1 MIKNT
6 RLKTR
11 QLQVFRA
18 ILITSAL
25 SILSCRSEE
34 NPIGEG
40 NLNSSYNV
48 KVNLVGEEIEEES
61 PITSASITPT
71 KPTNLIMDSQKTTVL
86 IDNDSYITATL
97 IPEYSSLK
105 LSATASIN
113 PIAGTPVRKQL
124 KPNTKFKVVVF
135 DNNGGYVTDKDFIY
149 GQSNSG
155 FQLDGGKTYTF
166 VAYSINNTNV
176 PAVSNNTTLTS
187 AKLSG
192 INGDL
197 MYFKKSMPVSGNGIN
212 NLDVVLKH
220 QFSQITTKIDARQVG
235 KVTGVA
241 LAGISPANTSADISF
256 ATNGLTYNGTVSG
269 GAPVK
274 FPILNNEISV
284 SDSTQ
289 VISNTTTTGEL
300 NIGTLTIDGLSKNNI
315 KVSNLK
321 ITPGV
326 KYNLNLRLGPCR
338 QDINPVPFSVQNGTT
353 KTFTMPATDFGF
365 VFDIYALDNSFNLSI
380 NGVMLATQEINFQ
393 GYLQTRTVRFKDGTT
408 YGYETGDLAPP
419 TPLPAG
425 RTYDIWSLQGTPS
438 APLVRVVIA
447 KDGTVSIF
455 GSKTSGGV
463 LEPLELYNGNSFNK
477 ITWNTS
483 GSNTVIASQQVHEAT
498 NMSGSGTGKQITP
511 CVN

>member
-1 MIKNT
+1 MMKNT
-6 RLKTR
+6 QLKIR
-11 QLQVFRA
+11 QLLVFRA
-18 ILITSAL
+18 ILITSL
-25 SILSCRSEE
+25 FSILSCRSEE
-34 NPIGEG
+34 NTLGEG

-48 KVNLVGEEIEEES
+48 KVNLVGGEFEEEP
-61 PITSASITPT
+61 PIKSASIIPI
-71 KPTNLIMDSQKTTVL
+71 KPSNSIINSQKTTVL

-97 IPEYSSLK
+97 VPEYSSLK

-135 DNNGGYVTDKDFIY
+135 DNNGGYVTEKDFIY
-149 GQSNSG
+149 GQNNSG
-155 FQLDGGKTYTF
+155 FQLDGDKTYTF
-166 VAYSINNTNV
+166 IAYSLNTDSV
-176 PAVSNNTTLTS
+176 PAINSGTALST

-192 INGDL
+192 VNGDL
-197 MYFKKSMPVSGNGIN
+197 MYFKKSMTVSGNGIN
-212 NLDVVLKH
+212 NLDVILKH

-235 KVTGVA
+235 KVTGVT

-256 ATNGLTYNGTVSG
+256 ATNSLTYNGSISG
-269 GAPVK
+269 GAPVN

-338 QDINPVPFSVQNGTT
+338 QDVNPVPFSVQNGTT
-353 KTFTMPATDFGF
+353 QTFTMPATDFGF
-365 VFDIYALDNSFNLSI
+365 IFDIYTLDNSFNLNI

-408 YGYETGDLAPP
+408 YGYETGDLTPP

-447 KDGTVSIF
+447 KDGTVTIF
-455 GSKTSGGV
+455 GSKTSGGP

-498 NMSGSGTGKQITP
+498 NMSGAGTGKQITT